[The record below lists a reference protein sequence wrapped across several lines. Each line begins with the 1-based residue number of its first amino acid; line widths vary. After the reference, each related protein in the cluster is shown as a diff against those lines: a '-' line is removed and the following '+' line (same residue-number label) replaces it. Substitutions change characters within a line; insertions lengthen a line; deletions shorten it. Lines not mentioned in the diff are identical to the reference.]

1 MVRGRGARIAAV
13 AGLALLLGGASRAEL
28 RIELH
33 DGRVFVLP
41 FERHEVRRM
50 EFDGVEVDPD
60 ADAPAVRLEREA
72 AEGSETERDPALAAV
87 EPAEAKKRPRGRIL
101 SVGPGQPFALP
112 SQAAAAAQDGDTIEI
127 SAGTYRDV
135 AIWRASRLTIRGV
148 GGRPR
153 IDAGGGGAA
162 GKATWVIA
170 GRRVVVENVE
180 LTGSR
185 VPDKN
190 GAGIRAEGGDL
201 TLREVLIHGNEIGI
215 LSALDFKGELRI
227 ERSEFHSNI
236 VPDWE
241 AAGVPPGHNIYIGEA
256 RPFVL
261 IGSWI
266 HGAVDGH
273 NVKSRASENRI
284 LYNRIEDDPGK
295 ASSYLVDIAEG
306 APTLLLGNLLI
317 ERAESP
323 NRVILSIASEKN
335 APTAPT
341 VIAYNTI
348 VRPRA
353 ETVAVANRGSGPVR
367 LINNLIVGPG
377 RIAQGGVS
385 VESGLEVQRFP
396 FVDPGRGDFR
406 PAPGSPAIDA
416 ALPAR
421 PWRKLRIEPLWQYR
435 HPLGLEPRTPAGR
448 GYDAGAFEAG
458 G

>member
-1 MVRGRGARIAAV
+1 MRRGRTTRMGALV
-13 AGLALLLGGASRAEL
+13 ACALLLGGATRAEL
-28 RIELH
+28 RIELQ

-60 ADAPAVRLEREA
+60 GLAPPVRLEPGEESGGEDGKDPVLAA
-72 AEGSETERDPALAAV
+72 AEPV
-87 EPAEAKKRPRGRIL
+87 EAKRRRGRIL
-101 SVGPGQPFALP
+101 EVGPGKEFALP
-112 SQAAAAAQDGDTIEI
+112 SQAAAAARDGDTIEI
-127 SAGTYRDV
+127 HPGTYRDV
-135 AIWRASRLTIRGV
+135 AIWRANRLTIRGV

-153 IDAGGGGAA
+153 IDAGGTGAA

-170 GRRVVVENVE
+170 GRKVLVENVE

-227 ERSEFHSNI
+227 ERSEFHSNL

-256 RPFVL
+256 KPFVL

-273 NVKSRASENRI
+273 NVKTRASENRI

-306 APTLLLGNLLI
+306 APTLLLGNLFV
-317 ERAESP
+317 ESAASP
-323 NRVILSIASEKN
+323 NKVVLSIASEKN
-335 APTAPT
+335 APGAKT
-341 VIAYNTI
+341 VIAWNTI
-348 VRPRA
+348 VRP
-353 ETVAVANRGSGPVR
+353 TDGSIAVANRGSGPVR
-367 LINNLIVGPG
+367 LVNNLIVGPG
-377 RIAQGGVS
+377 RLAEGGVV
-385 VESGLEVQRFP
+385 VESGLEMRSFA
-396 FVDPGRGDFR
+396 FRDPGRGDYR

-416 ALPAR
+416 AVRTR
-421 PWRKLRIEPLWQYR
+421 PWRRLRLDPLWQYR
-435 HPLGLEPRTPAGR
+435 HPSNLEPRTPLGR
-448 GYDAGAFEAG
+448 GFDLGAFEAG
-458 G
+458 N

>member
-1 MVRGRGARIAAV
+1 MVRGRWARIGTV

-60 ADAPAVRLEREA
+60 ADAPAVRLDPGDTDGAEA
-72 AEGSETERDPALAAV
+72 ARDPVLAAV

-112 SQAAAAAQDGDTIEI
+112 SEAAAAAQDGDTIEI

-215 LSALDFKGELRI
+215 LSALDF
-227 ERSEFHSNI
+227 
-236 VPDWE
+236 
-241 AAGVPPGHNIYIGEA
+241 
-256 RPFVL
+256 
-261 IGSWI
+261 
-266 HGAVDGH
+266 
-273 NVKSRASENRI
+273 
-284 LYNRIEDDPGK
+284 
-295 ASSYLVDIAEG
+295 
-306 APTLLLGNLLI
+306 
-317 ERAESP
+317 
-323 NRVILSIASEKN
+323 
-335 APTAPT
+335 
-341 VIAYNTI
+341 
-348 VRPRA
+348 
-353 ETVAVANRGSGPVR
+353 
-367 LINNLIVGPG
+367 
-377 RIAQGGVS
+377 
-385 VESGLEVQRFP
+385 
-396 FVDPGRGDFR
+396 
-406 PAPGSPAIDA
+406 
-416 ALPAR
+416 
-421 PWRKLRIEPLWQYR
+421 
-435 HPLGLEPRTPAGR
+435 
-448 GYDAGAFEAG
+448 
-458 G
+458 